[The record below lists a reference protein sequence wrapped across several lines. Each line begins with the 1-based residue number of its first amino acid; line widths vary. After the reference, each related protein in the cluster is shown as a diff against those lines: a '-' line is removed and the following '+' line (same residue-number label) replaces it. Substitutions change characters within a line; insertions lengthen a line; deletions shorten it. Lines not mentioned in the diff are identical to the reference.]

1 MIKSWAGG
9 KAMSEDN
16 NVLVEVQGLKKNFR
30 SGRDT
35 LKVLKGIDFKIS
47 TGEMMAICGASGVGK
62 STFLHILGT
71 LEHPTEGKVYYE
83 GADVFAQD
91 DNKLSNFRNRF
102 IGFVFQFHHLLPEFT
117 ALDNVIM
124 PLLISG
130 QPRRKSVRQGEAL
143 LADVGLSERTSHKP
157 GELSGGEQQRVAI
170 ARALCMNPK
179 IVFADEPT
187 GNLDTATS
195 EAVHQLLRELNREKG
210 VTFVFVTHNEHLA
223 KKSDRIVTM
232 VDGRIFDSSSAS
244 ASQEQPLPADHN
256 H

>member
-1 MIKSWAGG
+1 MA
-9 KAMSEDN
+9 EN
-16 NVLVEVQGLKKNFR
+16 NDILVQVRGLKKHFR
-30 SGRDT
+30 SGSDT
-35 LKVLKGIDFKIS
+35 LEVLKGIDFDIK

-71 LEHPTEGKVYYE
+71 LEHPSEGKVYFE
-83 GADVFAQD
+83 GVDVFAQD
-91 DNKLSNFRNRF
+91 DDKLSNFRNRCV
-102 IGFVFQFHHLLPEFT
+102 GFVFQFHHLLPEFS

-130 QPRRKSVRQGEAL
+130 ESRRKCLDRGEKL
-143 LADVGLSERTSHKP
+143 LTDVGLGERTTHKP

-195 EAVHQLLRELNREKG
+195 ETVHQLLRDLNREKN
-210 VTFVFVTHNEHLA
+210 VTFVLVTHNEHLA
-223 KKSDRIVTM
+223 KKGDRIITM
-232 VDGRIFDSSSAS
+232 VDGKIFTSPSFA
-244 ASQEQPLPADHN
+244 AAP
-256 H
+256 